1 LTLLTPNF
9 TAKVAA
15 IGIDAAVALLPAMAV
30 VNRSALS

>member
-15 IGIDAAVALLPAMAV
+15 IGIDAAVALTAR
-30 VNRSALS
+30 NGGCE